1 MVGVKHPN
9 LTNTADTLAYHEI
22 LLETNRF
29 RESFNTSPERAPSKV
44 LKMPQQ
50 QPHKKT
56 WAHRGIPRVSC
67 GGGLV
72 LVTSKAG
79 GLRGCSLLNS
89 ANTETA
95 KHTSYVSWTLQ
106 TLKQPNT
113 LLMFPELCKH
123 WNSQTHFL
131 CFLNSTNTETA
142 KRTYYIFWTLQTLKQ
157 PNTLLCF
164 LNSGNTETAKHTF
177 YISWTLQTLKQPNTL
192 STFPEL
198 CKHWNSQTHFLHF
211 QNSTNT
217 ETPNFICFLNSA
229 KTEIVNHHFPRLT
242 VFRFQIP

>member
-1 MVGVKHPN
+1 MVGGKHPD
-9 LTNTADTLAYHEI
+9 LTTDDTLAYHEI

-29 RESFNTSPERAPSKV
+29 RKPFNTSPKRVLSKV

-50 QPHKKT
+50 QPHKT

-113 LLMFPELCKH
+113 RLMFPELCKH

-131 CFLNSTNTETA
+131 CSLNSA
-142 KRTYYIFWTLQTLKQ
+142 
-157 PNTLLCF
+157 
-164 LNSGNTETAKHTF
+164 NTETAKH
-177 YISWTLQTLKQPNTL
+177 
-192 STFPEL
+192 
-198 CKHWNSQTHFLHF
+198 
-211 QNSTNT
+211 
-217 ETPNFICFLNSA
+217 
-229 KTEIVNHHFPRLT
+229 HFPRLI
-242 VFRFQIP
+242 VFRFQIPVSYTHLRAHETA